1 VRAIISLLRNPHS
14 KRPLHAARRRAA
26 VGRAGV
32 TAICCL
38 LLLGVSG
45 CEDLNWPFHR
55 ARESSSSTAGD
66 NGGGDIAAECA
77 DLRGQIKDNEEM
89 RREAPTTTTDT
100 DIVNAAQ
107 GKADKRIDDLRQRY
121 DELDCPADSS
131 GGSNRLPPLQ
141 PAPGGALPQG

>member
-1 VRAIISLLRNPHS
+1 MRAIISLLRNPHS
-14 KRPLHAARRRAA
+14 NRLLHAARRRAA

-38 LLLGVSG
+38 LLLGVAG

-55 ARESSSSTAGD
+55 ARESSTGTAGD
-66 NGGGDIAAECA
+66 SGGNDIAAECA
-77 DLRGQIKDNEEM
+77 DLRGQIKDSEEM
-89 RREAPTTTTDT
+89 RREAPTTSTDT

-121 DELDCPADSS
+121 DEMDCPTDSS
-131 GGSNRLPPLQ
+131 EGPSRLPPLQ

>member
-1 VRAIISLLRNPHS
+1 VRAIISVLRNPHS
-14 KRPLHAARRRAA
+14 KRPPHAARRHAA

-38 LLLGVSG
+38 LLLGVAG

-55 ARESSSSTAGD
+55 ARESSTSTAGD
-66 NGGGDIAAECA
+66 NGGNDIAAECA
-77 DLRGQIKDNEEM
+77 DLRGQIKDSEEM
-89 RREAPTTTTDT
+89 RREAPTTSTDT

-107 GKADKRIDDLRQRY
+107 GKADKRIENLRQRY
-121 DELDCPADSS
+121 DEMDCPADSS
-131 GGSNRLPPLQ
+131 EGPSRLPPLQ

>member
-1 VRAIISLLRNPHS
+1 VRAIISALRDTHFN
-14 KRPLHAARRRAA
+14 RPLHAARRHAA

-32 TAICCL
+32 MAICCL
-38 LLLGVSG
+38 LLLGVAG

-55 ARESSSSTAGD
+55 ARDSSTSTAGD
-66 NGGGDIAAECA
+66 NGGNDIAAECA
-77 DLRGQIKDNEEM
+77 DLRGQIKDSEEM
-89 RREAPTTTTDT
+89 RREAPTTSTDT

-121 DELDCPADSS
+121 DEMDCPTDSS
-131 GGSNRLPPLQ
+131 QGPSRLPPLQ